1 MGFLRAAR
9 IDVPLSRI
17 QEGYVARLPAV
28 RHLARHPLNLSAPVT
43 VLTGENGAGKSTLIE
58 AIATGMGFK
67 PQGGT
72 RNLDAPGID
81 DVSCLHEH
89 LTLVRSRNP
98 SDGYFLRGE
107 THFNVAVAYGDEA
120 PGDQHL
126 NHMSHGESLMQIIRH
141 RFHGGGLFIL
151 DEPEAGLSVLRQL
164 ELLGHIARMST
175 QGAQFI
181 IATHSPVLMAIPRSA
196 LFEIGPGGIA
206 PVDFRRAEA
215 VQATEEFVADPEGT
229 ARYLLEGDRG

>member
-1 MGFLRAAR
+1 M
-9 IDVPLSRI
+9 
-17 QEGYVARLPAV
+17 
-28 RHLARHPLNLSAPVT
+28 
-43 VLTGENGAGKSTLIE
+43 
-58 AIATGMGFK
+58 
-67 PQGGT
+67 
-72 RNLDAPGID
+72 
-81 DVSCLHEH
+81 
-89 LTLVRSRNP
+89 
-98 SDGYFLRGE
+98 
-107 THFNVAVAYGDEA
+107 
-120 PGDQHL
+120 
-126 NHMSHGESLMQIIRH
+126 
-141 RFHGGGLFIL
+141 
-151 DEPEAGLSVLRQL
+151 LRQL